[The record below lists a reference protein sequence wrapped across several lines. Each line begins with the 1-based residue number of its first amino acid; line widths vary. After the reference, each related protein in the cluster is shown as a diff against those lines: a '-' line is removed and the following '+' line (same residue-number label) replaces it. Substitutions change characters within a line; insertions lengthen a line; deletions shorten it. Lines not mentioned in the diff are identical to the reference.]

1 MDGQNWGLWNASQY
15 LCAVCRFEGA
25 GFIANIYLQP
35 GGVAW
40 NFQNIYPTCCVK
52 WTQQPCA
59 TYLCWY
65 GSNHTLHE
73 KCQAMADLGIKVIRV
88 PVVWALFADALAEV
102 VSEIALSEAQTG
114 GCFSLF
120 FQVFHETMTMTM
132 TKKSHKTRK
141 SEFKRSKSIAEAP
154 IYGQHDPHTEHAVDS
169 CLKQLRE
176 TFRMSRTP
184 DPGMLG
190 VLILDLFGLRSPW
203 QKKQDEPQLQ
213 FFQFPFL
220 WKLGIK
226 FKENRMFVRFRFGL
240 CLVQISRRMCAQNH
254 AGLYIYANFV
264 VIRINLFNFW
274 LKTSRFRENI
284 MIQSQFAGTF
294 FVNSFAWFTS
304 AKPRFQIHSILKR
317 LP

>member
-1 MDGQNWGLWNASQY
+1 MRNARPWQTLESRLYGCQWCGLSSLMLWQRLY
-15 LCAVCRFEGA
+15 LR
-25 GFIANIYLQP
+25 
-35 GGVAW
+35 
-40 NFQNIYPTCCVK
+40 
-52 WTQQPCA
+52 
-59 TYLCWY
+59 
-65 GSNHTLHE
+65 LHFS
-73 KCQAMADLGIKVIRV
+73 KLRQVDVFDIFSR
-88 PVVWALFADALAEV
+88 
-102 VSEIALSEAQTG
+102 
-114 GCFSLF
+114 CFMKLWLWLWP
-120 FQVFHETMTMTM
+120 
-132 TKKSHKTRK
+132 KKSHKTRK

-203 QKKQDEPQLQ
+203 QKQDEPQLQ
-213 FFQFPFL
+213 FSQFPFL
-220 WKLGIK
+220 WKLSIK